1 MLPLLLTIICST
13 SIALILKQNDVQKG
27 TPIVLLNANYFVA
40 FLISALFLIFESETK
55 FSLFTFVFGMLLALI
70 FVLSFFAFAKAVS
83 SAGTALAS
91 LSSRLSVI
99 VPVTFSMLF
108 FYEIPNSYQTFGLL
122 FALMTIIFFYFSVK
136 NMAVGKF
143 KSEGYVYLIAVLEK
157 PFFLF
162 VIFFF
167 SFLYTLALIFS
178 KKVKIKKPDFYRGM
192 ILGVPNVFSTF
203 FLLSALAR
211 LPAIIVYPVVNIGI
225 ILLTTISAAIIWKEK
240 LDSYGIGALTF
251 GVIAIV
257 FLGM

>member
-1 MLPLLLTIICST
+1 M
-13 SIALILKQNDVQKG
+13 
-27 TPIVLLNANYFVA
+27 LNANYFVA

-143 KSEGYVYLIAVLEK
+143 KSEGYVYLIAVLLGIGINDFSMKLFQHWRHEHEK